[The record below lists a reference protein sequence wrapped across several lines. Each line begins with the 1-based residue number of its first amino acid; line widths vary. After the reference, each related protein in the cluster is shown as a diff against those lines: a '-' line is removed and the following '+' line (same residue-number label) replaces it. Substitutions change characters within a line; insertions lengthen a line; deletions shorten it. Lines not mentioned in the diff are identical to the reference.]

1 MLAVSLE
8 FLIGRVNNE
17 SRVEVKRMRRVWSSL
32 FVIVMLGPLG
42 FGPVAA
48 ASGPSAAPEV
58 TVDLGAAKAYLLDK
72 ASTMKQH
79 TADLSD
85 TSSRYYD
92 LAKAANFDYAKLWK
106 DRKAV
111 VVALIHQARQSWI
124 AASPLYEQ
132 MEGVVAGVPSLRKFD
147 VILDSGASAVD
158 GGSNVVPFDLTLPDG
173 RILKKPGNLFGV
185 TESTLWGTFAE
196 YRVRSVRADFN
207 GNGRIEFGEVL
218 PDANVLK
225 AGTAALDAYS
235 GELLTAARAW
245 SPTVSDN
252 FTALVVMVPTMNEYF
267 ESWKHSR
274 FVAGNA
280 STQRDFV
287 VVSRLADIQDI
298 IAGLEVVYAG
308 VAPLVRTVDQ
318 AQAEQIGQRLRSMRM
333 FVAGIHARER
343 AGKRFT
349 PEEADTLGAETQAQA
364 TAVTGMISQA
374 AVRLRVT
381 IQQ

>member
-1 MLAVSLE
+1 MSRLVSLVLV
-8 FLIGRVNNE
+8 LILV
-17 SRVEVKRMRRVWSSL
+17 SPAWSA
-32 FVIVMLGPLG
+32 P
-42 FGPVAA
+42 
-48 ASGPSAAPEV
+48 AAPEV
-58 TVDLGAAKAYLLDK
+58 QVDLAPIKAYLLDK
-72 ASTMKQH
+72 AVALKQH

-106 DRKAV
+106 DRGPV
-111 VVALIHQARQSWI
+111 VVALIHQARQSWM

-132 MEGVVAGVPSLRKFD
+132 MEGVVAGVPSLRRFD
-147 VILDSGASAVD
+147 VILDSGASAAD

-173 RILKKPGNLFGV
+173 RVLKKPGNLFGV

-196 YRVRSVRADFN
+196 YRARSVRADFN

-235 GELLTAARAW
+235 GELLTASRAW
-245 SPTVSDN
+245 VPTIPDT
-252 FTALVVMVPTMNEYF
+252 FTALVVMVPTMTEYF
-267 ESWKHSR
+267 ESWKNSR
-274 FVAGNA
+274 FVAGSA

-287 VVSRLADIQDI
+287 VISRLADIQDI
-298 IAGLEVVYAG
+298 IAGLEVAYAS
-308 VAPLVRTVDQ
+308 VAPLVRTVDPAQ
-318 AQAEQIGQRLRSMRM
+318 AQQIGQRLRSMRM

-349 PEEADTLGAETQAQA
+349 AEEAETLGAETQAQA
-364 TAVTGMISQA
+364 TAITGMISQA
-374 AVRLRVT
+374 AARLRVT